1 MNIGSEQGVEA
12 MLDEVGLTPDQ
23 LFADVPDRFRRQLD
37 LAPGRSDLE
46 VEEGVRSELSRNVT
60 MTGRPALLGGGSYA
74 HWIPP
79 ETRYMATRGEFLT
92 SYTPYQSEINQGLLT
107 ALFEFQTLSARL
119 LELEVAN
126 TGVYDGASGAGEA
139 CLMALRAS
147 RRTDTILVPEHLPT
161 QRKSIIHNYIVG
173 AGGTL
178 ETVPTDPATGTV
190 DLSALETQLSDSEA
204 VAAVHVE
211 NPNVYGCLEPMAE
224 IGQLTDEHDVLFTA
238 LVPEVTSLGLVHG
251 PGHHGADIAAA
262 EGQPMAL
269 PPSFGGP
276 ALGLFGAT
284 ERLLRKMPGRIAG
297 QTEDADGETAYCL
310 TLQTREQHIRRS
322 RATSNICTNQSLLSV
337 LFTASLAT
345 MGEAGFQRL
354 ARTNA
359 SKARGLRQ
367 RLTEAGAEVP
377 YLDTP
382 SYNEVFFRVDD
393 QDAFV
398 EACRQAHV
406 DPGIPA
412 QRLLGQGHDGLIAC
426 VTELTPD
433 WAIDAVVSAA
443 KEVS

>member
-1 MNIGSEQGVEA
+1 
-12 MLDEVGLTPDQ
+12 MLDGVGLTPDQ
-23 LFADVPDRFRRQLD
+23 LFEDVPDRFRRQLD
-37 LAPGRSDLE
+37 LPSGQSDIE
-46 VEEGVRSELSRNVT
+46 VEDSVRSELSRNVT
-60 MTGRPALLGGGSYA
+60 MTERPALLGGGSYA

-79 ETRYMATRGEFLT
+79 ETRYLATRGEFLT

-139 CLMALRAS
+139 CLMALRAA
-147 RRTDTILVPEHLPT
+147 RRADTVLVPDHLPT
-161 QRKSIIHNYIVG
+161 QRRSIIHNYIVG
-173 AGGTL
+173 AGGQL
-178 ETVPTDPATGTV
+178 VTVPTDEASGTV
-190 DLSALETQLSDSEA
+190 DLSALEDTLSSTDR

-211 NPNVYGCLEPMAE
+211 TPNVFGCFEPMAE
-224 IGQLTDEHDVLFTA
+224 IGHLADEHDVLFTA

-251 PGHHGADIAAA
+251 PGHHGVDIAAA

-297 QTEDADGETAYCL
+297 QTEDADGQKAYCL

-337 LFTASLAT
+337 LFTTSLAT

-359 SKARGLRQ
+359 AKARGLRE
-367 RLTEAGAEVP
+367 RLAEAGAEVP
-377 YLDTP
+377 YLETP
-382 SYNEVFFRVDD
+382 SYNEVLFQVDD
-393 QDAFV
+393 QAAVVD
-398 EACRQAHV
+398 ACRQAHV
-406 DPGIPA
+406 DPGLPA
-412 QRLLGQGHDGLIAC
+412 DRLLGDGQEGLIAC

-433 WAIDAVVSAA
+433 WAIDAVVSAVE
-443 KEVS
+443 EVQGR